1 MEFLHPSFL
10 WALLALAIPII
21 IHLFH
26 FRRFKKVLFTNVK
39 FLQEIKEETS
49 SRSKVK
55 NLLVLLSR
63 LLAVAALVLAFAQ
76 PYIPQGKDIKKGN
89 SAVSIFVDNS
99 YSMRAESKGVP
110 LIDIA
115 KEKARQVVSAYSQE
129 DRFQILTHDFE
140 GKHQRLIGQDDVLA
154 LIDEIEASPAVE
166 PLSKVISRQKQAT
179 YSQEENEISYII
191 SDFQAAITDLSDK
204 PDSTVEINLV
214 PLQSVQESNVSVD
227 SVWLE
232 SPVPMINQSNKLVV
246 RVTNHSDEV
255 AEGVRLSMQKD
266 GQEKPEGIFDIKA
279 NSSITD
285 TINIT
290 LLKAGWHRAEVKV
303 SDYPIQFDDT
313 YYVALHVPE
322 NIKVLAINNNQNNRY
337 LTALFNGLNLYKL
350 TNQKQSNV
358 DYGIIND
365 YDLIICSDL
374 SSISSGL
381 AAELSNYINEG
392 GNVLVFPA
400 AAANVESYNSF
411 LNALRTNTL
420 TNYQQLQKSVSEINT
435 DEFVFSDVYEYVGRN
450 IKLPGSSGGFG
461 LTNYQNRDERHL
473 LKYRDGSKYMVR
485 YQRGSGNLYLCTSPL
500 DSEANDLV
508 LNAEVFVPMLYKMA
522 IAAED
527 NQKISYTIAKDEVI
541 EVQGQT
547 ASAETVYN
555 ISGEEDFIPGKTN
568 LGSRIL
574 LDVNGQISKAGYNVL
589 SLQDE
594 KIADLAFN
602 YDRKESAT
610 KLTSAE
616 ALQSLAAASPYL
628 TYYDD
633 AISTELA
640 TKITEKD
647 RGIVLWKWCLI
658 FALIFLAI
666 ETLLLRLLPK

>member
-214 PLQSVQESNVSVD
+214 PLQSVQERNVSVD

>member
-1 MEFLHPSFL
+1 
-10 WALLALAIPII
+10 
-21 IHLFH
+21 
-26 FRRFKKVLFTNVK
+26 
-39 FLQEIKEETS
+39 
-49 SRSKVK
+49 
-55 NLLVLLSR
+55 
-63 LLAVAALVLAFAQ
+63 
-76 PYIPQGKDIKKGN
+76 
-89 SAVSIFVDNS
+89 
-99 YSMRAESKGVP
+99 
-110 LIDIA
+110 
-115 KEKARQVVSAYSQE
+115 
-129 DRFQILTHDFE
+129 
-140 GKHQRLIGQDDVLA
+140 
-154 LIDEIEASPAVE
+154 
-166 PLSKVISRQKQAT
+166 
-179 YSQEENEISYII
+179 
-191 SDFQAAITDLSDK
+191 
-204 PDSTVEINLV
+204 
-214 PLQSVQESNVSVD
+214 
-227 SVWLE
+227 
-232 SPVPMINQSNKLVV
+232 
-246 RVTNHSDEV
+246 
-255 AEGVRLSMQKD
+255 
-266 GQEKPEGIFDIKA
+266 
-279 NSSITD
+279 
-285 TINIT
+285 
-290 LLKAGWHRAEVKV
+290 VKV

>member
-179 YSQEENEISYII
+179 YSQEENEIR
-191 SDFQAAITDLSDK
+191 
-204 PDSTVEINLV
+204 
-214 PLQSVQESNVSVD
+214 
-227 SVWLE
+227 
-232 SPVPMINQSNKLVV
+232 